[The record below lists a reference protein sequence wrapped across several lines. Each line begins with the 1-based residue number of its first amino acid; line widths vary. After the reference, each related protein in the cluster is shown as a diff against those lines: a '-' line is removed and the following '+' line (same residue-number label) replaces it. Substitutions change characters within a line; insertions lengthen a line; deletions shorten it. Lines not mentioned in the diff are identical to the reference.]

1 MNCKTCFNCPCDT
14 MTEPFDDYGC
24 HMTKEERIQAEKD
37 IIIYAT
43 KKGDYDAVKVARR
56 RLLEVEKR

>member
-1 MNCKTCFNCPCDT
+1 MNCKNCFNCPCDT

-43 KKGDYDAVKVARR
+43 RKGDYDAVKVAR
-56 RLLEVEKR
+56 VS